1 MKTSEV
7 FKRVKVHM
15 EMDGCMAHFHYI
27 CYALNELYFRGYIPD
42 VKRTKCK
49 RIVLNL
55 IKPCASL
62 SEWLLANHRIPME
75 HTNEYHRKIKATRL
89 AWLDHLIEHYEAKG
103 D

>member
-7 FKRVKVHM
+7 FKRVKVHL
-15 EMDGCMAHFHYI
+15 EMGGCMAHHHYI

-49 RIVLNL
+49 RIVLRLLETHTTLNDWL
-55 IKPCASL
+55 CAK
-62 SEWLLANHRIPME
+62 HGIPIE
-75 HTNEYHRKIKATRL
+75 FTNKYHHKMRVTRL
-89 AWLDHLIEHYEAKG
+89 AWLDHLINHYEAKG

>member
-42 VKRTKCK
+42 VQRTKCK

-55 IKPCASL
+55 IAPANTL
-62 SEWLLANHRIPME
+62 NDWLERNHGIPME
-75 HTNEYHRKIKATRL
+75 HTSAYHKKIKATRL

>member
-7 FKRVKVHM
+7 FKRVKVHL
-15 EMDGCMAHFHYI
+15 EMGGCMAHHHYI
-27 CYALNELYFRGYIPD
+27 CYALNELYLRGYIPD

-55 IKPCASL
+55 LKPCDSL
-62 SEWLLANHRIPME
+62 NEWLIANHSIHIE
-75 HTNEYHRKIKATRL
+75 HTEAYHHKMKVTRL
-89 AWLDHLIEHYEAKG
+89 AWLDHLINHYEAKG